1 MNHESTP
8 MRAPERFS
16 QRLGRLDRV
25 EMTSLYALIRPLL
38 FRLDAERAHDLTA
51 KALRVTSR
59 APLLPRL
66 IRALYAWEDPLLAV
80 DWSGLHFAN
89 PVGVAAGFDKRADL
103 VDGLALLG
111 FGHIEVGTV
120 TPRPQ
125 PGNPRPRLFRL
136 PEDTALINRLGF
148 NSPGMVAVARAL
160 RARRSRDVIV
170 GVNIGKNRDTP
181 LERAVEDYVA
191 TFVALAP
198 LADYVAVNISSPNTP
213 GLRRLHERAALEMLL
228 HELMRLNHA
237 LPHPRPI
244 ALKVSPDETPDQ
256 LEAVVRAGCEAG
268 IAAFIATNTT
278 LARDGLHSRLAIET
292 GGLSGRPLTQR
303 ARQVIGTIYR
313 LTHGAPPVIGVG
325 GIATA
330 EDAYQHIRAGA
341 RLIQIYT
348 GMVYAGPAIARDIKQ
363 GLARR
368 LRRDGFTSLEEA
380 VGVMVAA

>member
-1 MNHESTP
+1 
-8 MRAPERFS
+8 
-16 QRLGRLDRV
+16 
-25 EMTSLYALIRPLL
+25 MTSLYALIRPLL

-89 PVGVAAGFDKRADL
+89 PIGVAAGFDKRADL

-148 NSPGMVAVARAL
+148 NSPGIVAVARAL

-213 GLRRLHERAALEMLL
+213 GLRRLHERAALETLL
-228 HELMRLNHA
+228 HELTRLNRA

-256 LEAVVRAGCEAG
+256 LEAVVRAGCDAG

-325 GIATA
+325 GVATA